1 MKWVNVKWIY
11 LREVRDQLRDRRT
24 LFTIAVL
31 PMLLYPLLG
40 MTFLQVAQFNREHTA
55 PVLVLG
61 AGSLPETPRLL
72 DNDKFDTNFASE
84 RDAKLFELTIEQGL
98 PTGVTAAELR
108 DWAEQQIQDGTYD
121 AVVYFP
127 DEFGEK
133 LDAFREEVRKQQS
146 ESETALAEVTDEA
159 TLIPE
164 PELFVNTASDK
175 SRMARDRVDN
185 VLTSWRDSIVVDNLR
200 DRQIS
205 SLATKP
211 FKVVSTDVARERSRR
226 AAVWSKILPFVVLI
240 WALTGAFYPAID
252 LCAGEKERGTLETLL
267 CSPAER
273 SEIAWGKLLTIM
285 TFSMATSVL
294 NLMSMGMTGAF
305 IVSRIAALGE
315 GTATQFAIG
324 TPPAGAIVWLL
335 LALVPLSAL
344 FSAVSLAIAAFAKSS
359 KEGQYY
365 LMPVLMITLPLMML
379 PMMPTTELDLGMS
392 LIPVTGVM
400 LLLQALIEG
409 QYLEAIRFVLPVM
422 GVTLFC
428 CLLAMRWAIDQFNK
442 ESVLF
447 RESEQWGLGIW
458 LRSLIRDRRETPSLS
473 AAVLCGV
480 LILLI
485 RFFASFMFAMPES
498 WEGFALMTAIS
509 LVAFIAIPAVLM
521 AVFLTRS
528 PAKTL
533 LLRAPRF
540 DAVAMAALLALTLH
554 PANVA
559 MGLLVQQI
567 YPYSSDVLAQ
577 LKAFESVLNGAPSIW
592 AVILVLAVTPAIC
605 EEIAFRGFIL
615 SGMRQMGH
623 KWVAILAT
631 SVFFGAA
638 HMILQQSLTACMV
651 GLVLGY
657 LAIQTGSLLPSI
669 AYHVTHNSLSMV
681 MAICVPKL
689 IESYPGLSVLFSEGE
704 AGTLY
709 QWPAIAV
716 GLVLGI
722 GILNWFRNLSY
733 EHTKEESLQEAL
745 DRQTVSIPAKS

>member
-1 MKWVNVKWIY
+1 MKWANVKWIY

-31 PMLLYPLLG
+31 PVLLYPLIG
-40 MTFLQVAQFNREHTA
+40 MTFLQVAQFSREHTT

-61 AGSLPETPRLL
+61 AGSLPESPRLL
-72 DNDKFDTNFASE
+72 DDDKFDTNFASE
-84 RDAKLFELTIEQGL
+84 RDAKLFDLTIEQGL
-98 PTGVTAAELR
+98 PAGVAVTELR
-108 DWAEQQIQDGTYD
+108 TWAEQQIQDGTYD

-127 DEFGEK
+127 DEFAAR
-133 LDAFREEVRKQQS
+133 LNAFRERVSTQPS
-146 ESETALAEVTDEA
+146 ESDSASPELGKDA
-159 TLIPE
+159 TQIPE

-175 SRMARDRVDN
+175 SRMARDRVDQ
-185 VLTSWRDSIVVDNLR
+185 VLTRWRDSIVVDNLR
-200 DRQIS
+200 ERQIS
-205 SLATKP
+205 SVAAKP
-211 FKVVSTDVARERSRR
+211 FQVVSTDVSRESNRR

-294 NLMSMGMTGAF
+294 NLLSMGMTGAF
-305 IVSRIAALGE
+305 IVSRIAVLGE
-315 GTATQFAIG
+315 GATTHLAIG
-324 TPPAGAIVWLL
+324 TPPIGAVFWLL
-335 LALVPLSAL
+335 LALIPLSAL
-344 FSAVSLAIAAFAKSS
+344 FSAISLAIAAFAKSS

-379 PMMPTTELDLGMS
+379 PMMPTTELELGTS
-392 LIPVTGVM
+392 LIPVAGVM

-409 QYLEAIRFVLPVM
+409 QYLEAVRFVVPVM
-422 GVTLFC
+422 GVTSLC
-428 CLLAMRWAIDQFNK
+428 CLLAMRWAVDQFNK

-458 LRSLIRDRRETPSLS
+458 LRHLVRDRRDTPSLS

-485 RFFASFMFAMPES
+485 RFFASFLFGMPES
-498 WEGFALMTAIS
+498 WEAFALMTVIS
-509 LVAFIAIPAVLM
+509 LAAFIAVPAILM
-521 AVFLTRS
+521 SMFLTRS

-540 DAVAMAALLALTLH
+540 DVAVLAAVLAIALH

-559 MGLLVQQI
+559 MGLLVQRV
-567 YPYSSDVLAQ
+567 YPYSSEILAQ
-577 LKAFESVLNGAPSIW
+577 LKAFESILDGAPNLW

-615 SGMRQMGH
+615 SGMRHMGH
-623 KWVAILAT
+623 KWVAILVT

-651 GLVLGY
+651 GMVLGY
-657 LAIQTGSLLPSI
+657 LAVQTGSLLPSI
-669 AYHVTHNSLSMV
+669 VYHATHNSLSMV
-681 MAICVPKL
+681 MAIAVPNL
-689 IESYPGLSVLFSEGE
+689 IKAYPGLGILFSNGE

-716 GLVLGI
+716 GLVIGL
-722 GILNWFRNLSY
+722 GILNWFRNLPY
-733 EHTKEESLQEAL
+733 EHTKEEALQEAL
-745 DRQTVSIPAKS
+745 DHQTARLPAKS

>member
-1 MKWVNVKWIY
+1 MKWANVKWIY

-31 PMLLYPLLG
+31 PVLLYPLLG
-40 MTFLQVAQFNREHTA
+40 MTFLQVAQFSREHTT

-72 DNDKFDTNFASE
+72 DGDNFDTNFASE
-84 RDAKLFELTIEQGL
+84 RDAKLFELKIEQGL
-98 PTGVTAAELR
+98 PTGVSATELR
-108 DWAEQQIQDGTYD
+108 TWAEQQIQDGTYD

-127 DEFGEK
+127 DEFATR
-133 LDAFREEVRKQQS
+133 LNAFREHVSNRHTESDPAHPELAHEV
-146 ESETALAEVTDEA
+146 AP
-159 TLIPE
+159 IPE

-185 VLTSWRDSIVVDNLR
+185 VLARWRDSIVVDNLR
-200 DRQIS
+200 ERQIS
-205 SLATKP
+205 SLAAKP

-285 TFSMATSVL
+285 TFSMATSIL

-305 IVSRIAALGE
+305 IVSRIAVLGD
-315 GTATQFAIG
+315 GATTKLAIG
-324 TPPAGAIVWLL
+324 TPPAAAVIWLL
-335 LALVPLSAL
+335 LALIPLSAL

-379 PMMPTTELDLGMS
+379 PMMPTTELELGTS
-392 LIPVTGVM
+392 LIPVAGVM

-409 QYLEAIRFVLPVM
+409 QYLEALRYAVPVM
-422 GVTLFC
+422 GVTLLC
-428 CLLAMRWAIDQFNK
+428 CWLAMHWAIDQFNK

-447 RESEQWGLGIW
+447 RESEQWGLGVW
-458 LRSLIRDRRETPSLS
+458 LRSLIRDRRDTPSLS
-473 AAVLCGV
+473 TAVLCGV

-485 RFFASFMFAMPES
+485 RFFASFLFAMPES
-498 WEGFALMTAIS
+498 WGAFATMTVVS

-528 PAKTL
+528 PTKTL

-540 DAVAMAALLALTLH
+540 DAVAMGALLALTLH

-559 MGLLVQQI
+559 IGLLVQKI
-567 YPYSSDVLAQ
+567 YPYSPDILAQ
-577 LKAFESVLNGAPSIW
+577 LKGFESVLNSAPGLW

-615 SGMRQMGH
+615 SGMRHMGH
-623 KWVAILAT
+623 KWVAILVT

-651 GLVLGY
+651 GMVLGY
-657 LAIQTGSLLPSI
+657 LAIQTGSLLPCI
-669 AYHVTHNSLSMV
+669 AYHLTHNTLSMV
-681 MAICVPKL
+681 MAIAVPKL
-689 IESYPGLSVLFSEGE
+689 IEAYPGLSFLFSLGE
-704 AGTLY
+704 AEMRY
-709 QWPAIAV
+709 QWPAVAV
-716 GLVLGI
+716 GLVMGI
-722 GILNWFRNLSY
+722 GILNWFRNLPY
-733 EHTKEESLQEAL
+733 EHTKEEALQEAL
-745 DRQTVSIPAKS
+745 DHQAVSVPAKS

>member
-1 MKWVNVKWIY
+1 MKWTNVKWIY

-31 PMLLYPLLG
+31 PVLLYPLLG
-40 MTFLQVAQFNREHTA
+40 MTFLQVAQFSREHTT

-61 AGSLPETPRLL
+61 AESLPENPRLL
-72 DNDKFDTNFASE
+72 YENKFDTNFASE

-98 PTGVTAAELR
+98 PEGVALADLR
-108 DWAEQQIQDGTYD
+108 AWAEQQIQDGTYD

-127 DEFGEK
+127 DEFAQK
-133 LDAFREEVRKQQS
+133 LNDFRARMQHEQS
-146 ESETALAEVTDEA
+146 EAEATRPETAEEA
-159 TLIPE
+159 IPE
-164 PELFVNTASDK
+164 PEVFVNTASDK
-175 SRMARDRVDN
+175 SRMARDRVDD
-185 VLTSWRDSIVVDNLR
+185 VLTRWRESIVVDNLR
-200 DRQIS
+200 DRRIPS
-205 SLATKP
+205 VATKP
-211 FKVVSTDVARERSRR
+211 FQVVSTDVARERSRR

-285 TFSMATSVL
+285 TFSMSTSVL
-294 NLMSMGMTGAF
+294 NLLSMGMTGAF
-305 IVSRIAALGE
+305 IVTRIAMLGDD
-315 GTATQFAIG
+315 ATSQLAIG
-324 TPPAGAIVWLL
+324 TPPPAALFWLL
-335 LALVPLSAL
+335 LALIPLSAL

-409 QYLEAIRFVLPVM
+409 QYWEVVRYIIPVM
-422 GVTLFC
+422 CVTSLC

-447 RESEQWGLGIW
+447 RESEQWGLVIW
-458 LRSLIRDRRETPSLS
+458 LRSLIRDRRDTPSLS
-473 AAVLCGV
+473 AAVLFGV
-480 LILLI
+480 LLLLI
-485 RFFASFMFAMPES
+485 RFFASFMFATPET
-498 WEGFALMTAIS
+498 WAGFATMTVIS
-509 LVAFIAIPAVLM
+509 LVAFIAIPAIIMSV
-521 AVFLTRS
+521 VLTRS
-528 PAKTL
+528 PTTTL
-533 LLRAPRF
+533 LLRSARI
-540 DAVAMAALLALTLH
+540 DATAMAALLALALH

-559 MGLLVQQI
+559 MGLLVQKV
-567 YPYSSDVLAQ
+567 YPYSSDITEQ
-577 LKAFESVLNGAPSIW
+577 LKAFESVIHGAPGLW
-592 AVILVLAVTPAIC
+592 ALILVLAVTPAIC

-615 SGMRQMGH
+615 SGMRHMGH
-623 KWVAILAT
+623 KWVAILVT

-638 HMILQQSLTACMV
+638 HMILQQSLTACIV
-651 GLVLGY
+651 GMVLGY

-669 AYHVTHNSLSMV
+669 AFHMTHNSLSMV

-689 IESYPGLSVLFSEGE
+689 METYPGLGFLFSNGE

-716 GLVLGI
+716 GLVFGI
-722 GILNWFRNLSY
+722 GLLNWFRTLPY

-745 DRQTVSIPAKS
+745 DHQTVQVPN